1 MQVKL
6 VQNPKV
12 VWHWLPEEPDKDCRV
27 TILRKWDHG
36 YDLAEDINYTVLYGL
51 NTSRDKDGNYS
62 HAYAMTWESQHAV
75 AWTYA
80 TDMYKVEVI
89 E

>member
-12 VWHWLPEEPDKDCRV
+12 VWHWLPEEPDRDCV
-27 TILRKWDHG
+27 ITALRKKNPEG
-36 YDLAEDINYTVLYGL
+36 YEIADYPYTVEHGL
-51 NTSRDKDGNYS
+51 NTYKKSDGTYFVI
-62 HAYAMTWESQHAV
+62 YAMTWQQANIV
-75 AWTYA
+75 AWTY
-80 TDMYKVEVI
+80 DKEIYKVEVI